1 MKIKYYLPGL
11 YQCEQSGKKS
21 SLQVDETK
29 YPKIAAFLNDLDS
42 FCRKYCN
49 SLDEYIVR
57 EKRFLDFVTPNRA
70 VITHEYDI
78 KLESEKSINE
88 SKPYYLFNPIK
99 RLGWLKIY
107 ADEERLIVAEEK
119 DVKDSFRDALSDELA
134 DCGYSFETLWQN
146 KVGLPCFIFLKG
158 VQKESFILTA
168 SYYDSLKKEDERS
181 HILGLLV
188 SPLLE
193 RDVKYDY
200 LPLKGRSSW
209 LYLKAP
215 DNFDIETN
223 IEEKTTNDYSIEL
236 SGGGNKQPDP
246 DILSL
251 TILHKNRNTEKNEKI
266 HIPFFIVLPK
276 TVSLWFNVIYW
287 CTVIPALLLL
297 SDIANT
303 ILLKFVKPIIPI
315 DIPGLI
321 CNNEHFTEWLLA
333 IVAAVIA
340 TRSWMIKEETIL
352 KFYSRAITW
361 SLVLIIITYIFDFF
375 VIK

>member
-1 MKIKYYLPGL
+1 MKTKYYLPGL
-11 YQCEQSGKKS
+11 SQCEQTNEKS

-49 SLDEYIVR
+49 NLDKYIVR
-57 EKRFLDFVTPNRA
+57 EKRFLDFDTPNRA

-78 KLESEKSINE
+78 KLGSKDSINE
-88 SKPYYLFNPIK
+88 FPYYLFNPIK

-107 ADEERLIVAEEK
+107 ADEERLIAAGEEDAK
-119 DVKDSFRDALSDELA
+119 DAIRDAISDELT
-134 DCGYSFETLWQN
+134 DGVYSFEKLWQN
-146 KVGLPCFIFLKG
+146 KVGLPCFVFLKDI
-158 VQKESFILTA
+158 KENSFILTA
-168 SYYDSLKKEDERS
+168 SYYDSLTTNDKGS
-181 HILGLLV
+181 HIFKLLC
-188 SPLLE
+188 SPLEE
-193 RDVKYDY
+193 RDIKYDY

-215 DNFDIETN
+215 DNFDIETK
-223 IEEKTTNDYSIEL
+223 IKEEKTEDYSIEI
-236 SGGGNKQPDP
+236 SGGGNGQPDP

-251 TILHKNRNTEKNEKI
+251 TIIHKKRDTETIEKI
-266 HIPFFIVLPK
+266 PIQFSIVLPK
-276 TVSLWFNVIYW
+276 TVKIWFNVIYW
-287 CTVIPALLLL
+287 CTVIPAVLLLC
-297 SDIANT
+297 DIGNT

-333 IVAAVIA
+333 IAAAVIA

-352 KFYSRAITW
+352 KFYSIAIT
-361 SLVLIIITYIFDFF
+361 SVVGCTILLYLIDFLVL
-375 VIK
+375 

>member
-1 MKIKYYLPGL
+1 MRINYYLPGL
-11 YQCEQSGKKS
+11 YQCEKSDNRS

-42 FCRKYCN
+42 FCRNYCN
-49 SLDEYIVR
+49 SLDGFIVR
-57 EKRFLDFVTPNRA
+57 EKRFLDFDTPNRA

-78 KLESEKSINE
+78 KIESEGTINE

-107 ADEERLIVAEEK
+107 ADEERLVVAGEK
-119 DVKDSFRDALSDELA
+119 DVKDSIREALCDELA

-146 KVGLPCFIFLKG
+146 KAGLPCFIFLKG

-188 SPLLE
+188 SPLME

-251 TILHKNRNTEKNEKI
+251 TILHKNRNAEKNEKI

-352 KFYSRAITW
+352 KFYSKAITIVLVCTVILYLLDF
-361 SLVLIIITYIFDFF
+361 LVL
-375 VIK
+375 

>member
-1 MKIKYYLPGL
+1 MRINYYLPGL
-11 YQCEQSGKKS
+11 YQCEKSDNRS

-29 YPKIAAFLNDLDS
+29 YPKIAAFLNDLDT

-49 SLDEYIVR
+49 SLDGYIVR
-57 EKRFLDFVTPNRA
+57 EKRFLDFDTPNRA

-78 KLESEKSINE
+78 KIESEGTINE

-107 ADEERLIVAEEK
+107 ADEERLVVAGEK
-119 DVKDSFRDALSDELA
+119 DVKDSIREALRDELA
-134 DCGYSFETLWQN
+134 DCDYSFEILWQN

-158 VQKESFILTA
+158 AEKELFILTA
-168 SYYDSLKKEDERS
+168 SYYDSLTTNDTRS
-181 HILGLLV
+181 HFFKLLI
-188 SPLLE
+188 SPLKE

-200 LPLKGRSSW
+200 LPLRGRSSW

-223 IEEKTTNDYSIEL
+223 IEDRKTEDYSIEL
-236 SGGGNKQPDP
+236 SGGGNKEPDP

-251 TILHKNRNTEKNEKI
+251 TIIHKKKDAETVERI
-266 HIPFFIVLPK
+266 PIPFSIVLPK
-276 TVSLWFNVIYW
+276 TVALWFKIIYW

-297 SDIANT
+297 SDVVNT
-303 ILLKFVKPIIPI
+303 ILLKFIKPIIPI
-315 DIPGLI
+315 DIPVLI

-352 KFYSRAITW
+352 KFYSRAIT
-361 SLVLIIITYIFDFF
+361 LVLVCMVILYLIDFL
-375 VIK
+375 VL

>member
-11 YQCEQSGKKS
+11 YQCEQNEKKS

-78 KLESEKSINE
+78 KLESTKDIDE

-107 ADEERLIVAEEK
+107 ADEERLIVAGEEIVK
-119 DVKDSFRDALSDELA
+119 DVVKKALSSELESC
-134 DCGYSFETLWQN
+134 DYSFESIWKN
-146 KVGLPCFIFLKG
+146 KVGLPSFIFLKNID
-158 VQKESFILTA
+158 KESFILTA
-168 SYYDSLKKEDERS
+168 SYYDSLKTSDTRCL
-181 HILGLLV
+181 IPRLLF
-188 SPLLE
+188 SPLME

-200 LPLKGRSSW
+200 LPLKGRSAW

-215 DNFDIETN
+215 DNFDIETDLKE
-223 IEEKTTNDYSIEL
+223 IRTEDYSIEL
-236 SGGGNKQPDP
+236 SGGGNRQPDP

-251 TILHKNRNTEKNEKI
+251 TILHKKRISEKNEKVN
-266 HIPFFIVLPK
+266 IPFSIVLPK

-297 SDIANT
+297 SDIINT
-303 ILLKFVKPIIPI
+303 ILLKFIKPIIPI
-315 DIPGLI
+315 DIPGLF

-352 KFYSRAITW
+352 KFYSKAITVVLVCTVFLYIIDF
-361 SLVLIIITYIFDFF
+361 LVL
-375 VIK
+375 

>member
-11 YQCEQSGKKS
+11 YQCEQTNKKS

-57 EKRFLDFVTPNRA
+57 EKRFLDFDTPNRA

-78 KLESEKSINE
+78 KLESEDSINKL
-88 SKPYYLFNPIK
+88 KPYYLFNPIK

-107 ADEERLIVAEEK
+107 ADEERLIVAGEK
-119 DVKDSFRDALSDELA
+119 EVKDIIRDALFNELT
-134 DCGYSFETLWQN
+134 DSVYSFETLWQN
-146 KVGLPCFIFLKG
+146 KVGLPCFVFLKDIDE
-158 VQKESFILTA
+158 KFFILTA
-168 SYYDSLKKEDERS
+168 SYYDSLTTYDKEC
-181 HILGLLV
+181 HIKLLF
-188 SPLLE
+188 SPLKE
-193 RDVKYDY
+193 RDIKYDY

-215 DNFDIETN
+215 DNFDIETK
-223 IEEKTTNDYSIEL
+223 IKEKKTEDYSIEI
-236 SGGGNKQPDP
+236 SGGGKKQPDP
-246 DILSL
+246 DILSM
-251 TILHKNRNTEKNEKI
+251 TIIHKERNAVKIEKI
-266 HIPFFIVLPK
+266 PIPFSIVLPK
-276 TVSLWFNVIYW
+276 TVALWFNVIYW

-297 SDIANT
+297 SDIVNT
-303 ILLKFVKPIIPI
+303 LLLKFVKPIIPI

-321 CNNEHFTEWLLA
+321 CNNVHFTEWLLA

-352 KFYSRAITW
+352 KFYSRAITIVLVCTILLYFIVF
-361 SLVLIIITYIFDFF
+361 LVL
-375 VIK
+375 